1 VCIPKI
7 GAVQRGQGK
16 TSAWE
21 PSSLSVPPAGL
32 KSKPTSRFMEAEEV
46 GKGEK
51 EAAVGGPV
59 EEARRLARYMATG
72 KIQGNRGW

>member
-1 VCIPKI
+1 
-7 GAVQRGQGK
+7 
-16 TSAWE
+16 
-21 PSSLSVPPAGL
+21 
-32 KSKPTSRFMEAEEV
+32 MEAEEV